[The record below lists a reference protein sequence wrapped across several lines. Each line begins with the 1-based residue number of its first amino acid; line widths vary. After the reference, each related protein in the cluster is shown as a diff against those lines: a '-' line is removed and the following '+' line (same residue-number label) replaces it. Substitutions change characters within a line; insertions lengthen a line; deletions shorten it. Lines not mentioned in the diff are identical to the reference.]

1 MSIFYISA
9 GINHF
14 YNTNWFLKI
23 MPPYIPYHL
32 ELIYISGIFEIL
44 LGLLLLFSRTRKYA
58 SYGLI
63 LLLIGVFPSNIYLAF
78 NEEPQKLINISS
90 LMASWIRLPLQF
102 ILIGIA
108 YWHSIDKYIIDRNK

>member
-32 ELIYISGIFEIL
+32 ELVYISGLFEIL
-44 LGLLLLFSRTRKYA
+44 LGLFLLLNKTRKYSA
-58 SYGLI
+58 YGLI
-63 LLLIGVFPSNIYLAF
+63 ILLIAVFPANIYLAF
-78 NEEPQKLINISS
+78 NEEAQEFLNITS
-90 LMASWIRLPLQF
+90 LMASWVRLPLQF
-102 ILIGIA
+102 VLIGIA
-108 YWHSIDKYIIDRNK
+108 YWHSKKRAFKLHLK

>member
-1 MSIFYISA
+1 MSVFYISG

-14 YNTNWFLKI
+14 YNANWFLKI

-44 LGLLLLFSRTRKYA
+44 LGSLLLFSRTRKYA

-63 LLLIGVFPSNIYLAF
+63 LLLIAVFPSNIYLAF

-102 ILIGIA
+102 VLIGIA